1 MFKVESFYLFHRVD
15 LNYLQNNAV
24 YPEREK
30 KKCTKMIV
38 RKVLQRKDLK
48 LSKKN
53 NLSAGQNI

>member
-30 KKCTKMIV
+30 KKVHKNDCK
-38 RKVLQRKDLK
+38 KSP
-48 LSKKN
+48 SKKRFKT
-53 NLSAGQNI
+53 